1 MTNLIETEMVKTL
14 GRPLGDIKE
23 DKLLA
28 YIREVEN
35 TYIKPALGDTLFLAL
50 HADDIEIGSTYD
62 LLLNGGEWNDSDA
75 VCGCG
80 SGVHFFSGLR
90 TAIAYFVYA
99 KTLMSADIEST
110 RYGFVQKDGQYS
122 QHVTQAQRTA
132 AYNDAMEVGNTYL
145 RECLEYC
152 RAFEL
157 IQTGERRRVAAT
169 GGITIRKIG

>member
-1 MTNLIETEMVKTL
+1 MENLIETSQVKQL

-50 HADDIEIGSTYD
+50 HADNLEIGGTYD
-62 LLLNGGEWNDSDA
+62 TLLNGGEWNGEDA
-75 VCGCG
+75 ACAC

-99 KTLMSADIEST
+99 KSLMSADIEST
-110 RYGFVQKDGQYS
+110 RYGFMQKDGMYS
-122 QHVTQAQRTA
+122 EHVSQAQRTA
-132 AYNDAMEVGNTYL
+132 AYNDAMEVGHAYL

-152 RAFEL
+152 NAFGL
-157 IQTGERRRVAAT
+157 INTGEKRRAAST
-169 GGITIRKIG
+169 GGFRIRKIG

>member
-1 MTNLIETEMVKTL
+1 MENLIETSQIKTL

-23 DKLLA
+23 CKLLA

-50 HADDIEIGSTYD
+50 HADNLEIGGTYD
-62 LLLNGGEWNDSDA
+62 TLLNGGEWNADNA

-122 QHVTQAQRTA
+122 EHVSQAQRTA

-152 RAFEL
+152 KAFGL
-157 IQTGERRRVAAT
+157 IAQGERRRAAST
-169 GGITIRKIG
+169 GGFRIRKIG